1 MKKKII
7 FEEVYSNNLIEIEL
21 NNIINKISICIYKYL
36 AFIIYNKFNSIKNI
50 K

>member
-7 FEEVYSNNLIEIEL
+7 FEEAHSNNLIEIEL
-21 NNIINKISICIYKYL
+21 NNIINKILFCIYKYL
-36 AFIIYNKFNSIKNI
+36 AFIIYNKFKNI

>member
-21 NNIINKISICIYKYL
+21 KNIN
-36 AFIIYNKFNSIKNI
+36 IIYNKLFTKY
-50 K
+50 